1 MQNSHH
7 HLKLKLALDAVEKLI
22 NPDQTDKTYGFVLSL
37 VPLNQ
42 PDLRQLTSFLGTNIP
57 NPVTELVLQ
66 QSLKV
71 VRSIDTPHD
80 VPENEIPAS

>member
-1 MQNSHH
+1 MPNSHH
-7 HLKLKLALDAVEKLI
+7 HLKLKLALAAIEGLI
-22 NPDQTDKTYGFVLSL
+22 NPDQTDTTYGFVISL

-42 PDLRQLTSFLGTNIP
+42 PDLRALTSFLGSNIP

-71 VRSIDTPHD
+71 VRSIETPHD
-80 VPENEIPAS
+80 LPEEHAESN